1 LNNQMHPIRQQPH
14 RLMLPVLFAP
24 IFMVILDVFIVNVA
38 APSLQGDLGASQSA
52 IQWVV
57 AAYLLTYSIALIT
70 GGRLGDVIG
79 RRRMFRIGVAGF
91 TVASALCAAA
101 PTPST
106 LIAARLLQGL
116 TGAAMWPQVLSV
128 IQVEFPVEERPRA
141 FAAQGL
147 VQGMAAIA
155 GQIVGGGLIA
165 LDLWGL
171 GWRWVF
177 LVNIPVGLLA
187 FVVSRSVLPESRSET
202 ARRLDLTG
210 MGLATMVLTLV
221 LVPTIE
227 GREWGWPIWGFVALA
242 AAIPA
247 LALFLGTE
255 RRIARRGGAPLADL
269 SLFETRTFRMGL
281 LAAIVLYQVIS
292 FFLLLAVYL
301 QDGLGL
307 SAMDSGLVFT
317 PIAVGFVGGSLIGP
331 RLADGVRRLMPQI
344 GAMTAAAGLLLTV
357 LVIQAGVHSVSA
369 LLILAMVPVGAGM
382 GLAVPTLI
390 ALVLSSVPQSEA
402 GTGSGMLVTAQQ
414 VGNAIG
420 VAVIGSLFFGVLG
433 SRNSAEA
440 YGDALSL
447 SMAVQAACAV
457 GAAVLLTRAHEHAGE
472 ALPAPQRS

>member
-1 LNNQMHPIRQQPH
+1 
-14 RLMLPVLFAP
+14 
-24 IFMVILDVFIVNVA
+24 
-38 APSLQGDLGASQSA
+38 
-52 IQWVV
+52 
-57 AAYLLTYSIALIT
+57 
-70 GGRLGDVIG
+70 
-79 RRRMFRIGVAGF
+79 
-91 TVASALCAAA
+91 
-101 PTPST
+101 
-106 LIAARLLQGL
+106 
-116 TGAAMWPQVLSV
+116 
-128 IQVEFPVEERPRA
+128 
-141 FAAQGL
+141 
-147 VQGMAAIA
+147 
-155 GQIVGGGLIA
+155 
-165 LDLWGL
+165 
-171 GWRWVF
+171 VF

-457 GAAVLLTRAHEHAGE
+457 GAAVLA
-472 ALPAPQRS
+472 